1 MEERVKH
8 KINVMIADRQYSFTL
23 FPELEEDV
31 RSAVDKINARVKE
44 IRQQFTNKDVQD
56 ALSIAVLEMFV
67 NTKNAEKRL
76 RRDDISEE
84 LDTLNSQLEEYLKK
98 TI

>member
-1 MEERVKH
+1 
-8 KINVMIADRQYSFTL
+8 MIADRQYSFTL